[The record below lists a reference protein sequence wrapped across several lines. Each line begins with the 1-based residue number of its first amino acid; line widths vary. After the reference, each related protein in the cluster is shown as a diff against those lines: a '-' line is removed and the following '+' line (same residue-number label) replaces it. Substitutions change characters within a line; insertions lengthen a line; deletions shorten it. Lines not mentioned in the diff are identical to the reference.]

1 MRMLV
6 NKLKG
11 NINSIIDFAKNVTY
25 QCKREHIIADLVMFA
40 YVNMIIIVH
49 GFLSVLD
56 KKILTN
62 FAFLFVLHLVISYIA

>member
-1 MRMLV
+1 MKTLV

-25 QCKREHIIADLVMFA
+25 QCKKEHIIADLAMFA
-40 YVNMIIIVH
+40 FVNMIIIVH

-56 KKILTN
+56 KKILKN
-62 FAFLFVLHLVISYIA
+62 FTFLFALHLVISYIA